1 MQVRRIL
8 TTVDTHTA
16 GGPTRTLIGGLPPL
30 QGDSVAAKME
40 HFRSE
45 YDSVRKLLMNEPRG
59 HRDMWG
65 AVVTEPTD
73 PDADVGAFFLN
84 AAGYLPACVHS
95 AIGVA
100 TAGLETGFI
109 RRPDGDGGAIRM
121 ETPSGLVTLI
131 PELEDG
137 GVRSVSLRPAAAF
150 VHTRSARLDV
160 PEALGLD
167 VVVAYSGVFFVLVD
181 AGQLGFPLCA
191 SGTPIGP
198 ENAGRFAAL
207 GPAVLRAANAAF
219 QVRHP
224 DRPAADSIAL
234 AMFHQEVGD
243 RHGRDIVIGPSG
255 GVDRS
260 PCGAGTAAKAAYL
273 FTEGRLD
280 AGEPYVNES
289 FLGTRFVGRA
299 LEPARV
305 GPFQGALPEVQG
317 SAWITGMH
325 QFVLEATDPLPEG
338 LSF

>member
-1 MQVRRIL
+1 MQIRRIL

-30 QGDSVAAKME
+30 HGNSVAAKME

-65 AVVTEPTD
+65 AVVTEPAD

-84 AAGYLPACVHS
+84 ASGYLPACVHS

-109 RRPDGDGGAIRM
+109 RSPGRDGGAIRM

-131 PELEDG
+131 PEWEDG
-137 GVRSVSLRPAAAF
+137 RVGSVALRPAAAF

-160 PEALGLD
+160 GDELRLELA
-167 VVVAYSGVFFVLVD
+167 VAYSGVFFVLVD
-181 AGQLGFPLCA
+181 VGQLGFPPCA

-198 ENAGRFAAL
+198 ESAARFAAL
-207 GPAVLRAANAAF
+207 GPEVLRAANAAF

-224 DRPAADSIAL
+224 DRPAADPIAL
-234 AMFHQEVGD
+234 AMFHQEAGD
-243 RHGRDIVIGPSG
+243 RHGRDIVIGPGG

-260 PCGAGTAAKAAYL
+260 PCGAGTAAKVAYL
-273 FTEGRLD
+273 FAEGRLG

-305 GPFQGALPEVQG
+305 GPFEGVLPEVRG
-317 SAWITGMH
+317 SAWVTGMH
-325 QFVLEATDPLPEG
+325 QFVLEVTDPLPEG

>member
-16 GGPTRTLIGGLPPL
+16 GGPTRTLVGGLPPL
-30 QGDSVAAKME
+30 RGDCVAAKME

-45 YDSVRKLLMNEPRG
+45 HDSVRRLLMNEPRG
-59 HRDMWG
+59 HRDLWG

-73 PDADVGAFFLN
+73 PHADVAAFFLN
-84 AAGYLPACVHS
+84 AGGYLQACVHS

-100 TAGLETGFI
+100 TAGLEIGFI
-109 RRPDGDGGAIRM
+109 RRPDRDGGAIGM

-131 PELEDG
+131 PEMADG
-137 GVRSVSLRPAAAF
+137 SVRSVSLRPAAAF

-160 PEALGLD
+160 GGALGLE
-167 VVVAYSGVFFVLVD
+167 VAVAFSGVFFVLVD
-181 AGQLGFPLCA
+181 AGQLGFPPCA

-207 GPAVLRAANAAF
+207 GPEVLRAANAAF

-243 RHGRDIVIGPSG
+243 GHGRDIVIGPSG

-260 PCGAGTAAKAAYL
+260 PCGAGTAAKATYL
-273 FTEGRLD
+273 FTEGRLG
-280 AGEPYVNES
+280 AGQPYVNES

-305 GPFQGALPEVQG
+305 GPFEGALPEVQG
-317 SAWITGMH
+317 SAWVTGMH